1 MMILSALFTP
11 TPGELYLDPETLR
24 TYIFTGIKWEIM
36 AGIPATE
43 YLAPTAAELATN
55 VSLKNAWDEYLIV
68 RKLLGL

>member
-1 MMILSALFTP
+1 MMISSVLFTP
-11 TPGELYLDPETLR
+11 KPGELYLDPGTLR

-43 YLAPTAAELATN
+43 YLAPTDAELATN